1 LVKNRLEVIQSHLF
15 LSSHAGCQLLAE
27 LMEETGFRR
36 EARRLGGKK
45 IRLGFSDAEYV
56 QLFVMLLA
64 TGHSDFEAVREVRRD
79 SVIRH
84 LLGLKKLPHA
94 NTLREY
100 LGRLKPA
107 HLAGLKRLMLHPL
120 RFVEPLVDPIGMIP
134 VDVDDS
140 VFEQHGEKKEHATW
154 AYNGEFGYRPL
165 FMFIGRDGWL
175 LDGLLR
181 PGNVNGVDGADLL
194 IEKAFD
200 RLPEDVQAMDFFYRL
215 DCGFYSA
222 DVVRMIRLLEKE
234 FIIKAKLTSRL
245 KKTLAGIPEEAWIP
259 AEGPGPKAPP
269 ACASHA
275 DRPTHFA
282 EFTYQP
288 TGWEAPCRFIARRE
302 IHHADGLFPE
312 VRYFVYV
319 TSLAHAP
326 QEIDACYRRR
336 GMAENYIKELQYTLD
351 LECLPSGDFATNQ
364 AFLHMG
370 MITYNL
376 LVLLAEMHQDP
387 KVTERYKSG
396 RMTLKTVRRK
406 LLHVAGYIV
415 SHARKLSLA
424 LSRSYVFL
432 DEFRQTLTRI
442 RGITA
447 IHDPPAYVAV

>member
-1 LVKNRLEVIQSHLF
+1 MIQSHLF
-15 LSSHAGCQLLAE
+15 LSSYAGCQLLAE

-36 EARRLGGKK
+36 EARRLGVKRIK
-45 IRLGFSDAEYV
+45 LGFSDAEYV

-64 TGHSDFEAVREVRRD
+64 TGHSDFEAVRELRRD

-100 LGRLKPA
+100 LGRMTSG
-107 HLAGLKRLMLHPL
+107 HIAGLKRLMLHPL
-120 RFVEPLVDPIGMIP
+120 RFVEPLADPIGMIP

-140 VFEQHGEKKEHATW
+140 VFEQHGEKKENAAW

-181 PGNVNGVDGADLL
+181 PGNTNGVQDADLL

-200 RLPEDVQAMDFFYRL
+200 RLPEDIQGKPLLYRL
-215 DCGFYSA
+215 DRGFYSGEVA
-222 DVVRMIRLLEKE
+222 KMIRLLGKD
-234 FIIKAKLTSRL
+234 FIIKARQTPRL
-245 KKTLAGIPEEAWIP
+245 KAVIAAIPEESWTD
-259 AEGPGPKAPP
+259 AEGLGPKAPP
-269 ACASHA
+269 T
-275 DRPTHFA
+275 RYA
-282 EFTYQP
+282 EFTWQP
-288 TGWEAPCRFIARRE
+288 FGWKEPCRFIVRRE
-302 IHHADGLFPE
+302 VHHGDELFPE
-312 VRYFVYV
+312 VRDFVYA
-319 TSLAHAP
+319 TSLDHAP
-326 QEIDACYRRR
+326 QDIDACYRRR

-387 KVTERYKSG
+387 KLTERYKSG

-415 SHARKLSLA
+415 NHARKLSLA
-424 LSRSYVFL
+424 LSRSFVLL
-432 DEFRQTLTRI
+432 DEYKQTLARI
-442 RGITA
+442 RTMTA
-447 IHDPPAYVAV
+447 IHDPPDYVPV